1 MKINKKQSAIDFK
14 KTNTLKDLSYF
25 YSLNKNKKNSK
36 EYKNSIK
43 IKSKNNSFSML
54 STKEDIFIINETIT
68 EHSEKSLMNNKYKCF
83 LGKDIVDK
91 IYYCPEDN
99 VIILNF
105 EEANKIGLMLLEL
118 LRTEAEIIQYDILF
132 KQISKKFE
140 DELLSTQKERES
152 FINEYF

>member
-1 MKINKKQSAIDFK
+1 
-14 KTNTLKDLSYF
+14 
-25 YSLNKNKKNSK
+25 
-36 EYKNSIK
+36 
-43 IKSKNNSFSML
+43 
-54 STKEDIFIINETIT
+54 
-68 EHSEKSLMNNKYKCF
+68 MNNKYKCF